1 MCNRPSHRLLQREL
15 LRVYAVLADP
25 QVVLFSCLAAGRVFL
40 WLFALI
46 IALGVLHAFVLLP
59 VLLVVVAPP
68 TCGTHS
74 EEIEMSDAEVRD
86 FGGQSEREPKA
97 ETM

>member
-1 MCNRPSHRLLQREL
+1 M
-15 LRVYAVLADP
+15 
-25 QVVLFSCLAAGRVFL
+25 

-74 EEIEMSDAEVRD
+74 ENPRLESEMSDFEVRD
-86 FGGQSEREPKA
+86 SGTGRLEREPQA
-97 ETM
+97 ETI